1 LRKGVR
7 ERPDL
12 DGLGMVAQA
21 SVLRVG
27 LGSASVTHGGP
38 YNAVEAPEHSL
49 GSPEASESENRGFQG
64 LAARRVSRGFGDPI
78 RDSDAMTFID
88 RSEGQDDKG

>member
-1 LRKGVR
+1 MR
-7 ERPDL
+7 ERRDL

-27 LGSASVTHGGP
+27 LGSAGVTHGGP
-38 YNAVEAPEHSL
+38 YNAVEAPEHGL

-64 LAARRVSRGFGDPI
+64 LAARREPRGFGDPI
-78 RDSDAMTFID
+78 RDSDAMSFIGH
-88 RSEGQDDKG
+88 SEGQDNKG